1 MCKSFPALQ
10 RLSFGAK
17 YSSSDSAKC
26 SYVIRHIVERYKNSL
41 DYLLLDWSKA
51 EPTFLA
57 WNAADLSLAGVK
69 SMTRLT
75 ELVVATPFLHRDQND
90 DDRAFWASL
99 LAPNLNVLS
108 IEGINGDW
116 LALPLI
122 SAVGDNCSRMRTVT
136 VDCKQPP
143 ADEAAVRS
151 MLDSKS
157 IGHEFCYT
165 VAAEPADSDNFYRCG
180 IDESGDSDDNEESE
194 ESDGSDDIE
203 ESEESDD

>member
-26 SYVIRHIVERYKNSL
+26 SPSQ
-41 DYLLLDWSKA
+41 
-51 EPTFLA
+51 
-57 WNAADLSLAGVK
+57 LSTAG
-69 SMTRLT
+69 TRRICHWLT
-75 ELVVATPFLHRDQND
+75 ELVVAAPFLHRDEND
-90 DDRAFWASL
+90 DDCAFWASL
-99 LAPNLNVLS
+99 LAPNLNVLRF
-108 IEGINGDW
+108 EAINGDW

-122 SAVGDNCSRMRTVT
+122 SAVGDNCSQMRSVT

-165 VAAEPADSDNFYRCG
+165 VAAEPADSDHFSRYG

>member
-26 SYVIRHIVERYKNSL
+26 SYVIRHIVKRYKNSL
-41 DYLLLDWSKA
+41 DYLRLDWYKA
-51 EPTFLA
+51 EPTFHG
-57 WNAADLSLAGVK
+57 WNAADLFEA
-69 SMTRLT
+69 
-75 ELVVATPFLHRDQND
+75 
-90 DDRAFWASL
+90 
-99 LAPNLNVLS
+99 
-108 IEGINGDW
+108 INGDW

-122 SAVGDNCSRMRTVT
+122 SAVGDNCSQMRSVT

-165 VAAEPADSDNFYRCG
+165 VAAEPADSDHFSRYG

>member
-17 YSSSDSAKC
+17 YSSSDSSKC
-26 SYVIRHIVERYKNSL
+26 SYIIRHIVKTYKNSL
-41 DYLLLDWSKA
+41 DDLRLDWSKA
-51 EPTFLA
+51 EGTFLA
-57 WNAADLSLAGVK
+57 WNAADVSLAGVK
-69 SMTRLT
+69 SLT
-75 ELVVATPFLHRDQND
+75 ELVVAAPFLHRDEND
-90 DDRAFWASL
+90 DDRAFWVSL
-99 LAPNLNVLS
+99 LAPNLNVLRFEAMS
-108 IEGINGDW
+108 GDW

-122 SAVGDNCSRMRTVT
+122 SAVGDNCSQMRSVT

-151 MLDSKS
+151 MFDSKR
-157 IGHEFCYT
+157 IGHEFWYT
-165 VAAEPADSDNFYRCG
+165 VAAELADLDDFYRYG